1 MSGNV
6 LHSNRVTNVSEAIY
20 RNALSLDYLLALK
33 GI

>member
-1 MSGNV
+1 
-6 LHSNRVTNVSEAIY
+6 VTNVSEAIY